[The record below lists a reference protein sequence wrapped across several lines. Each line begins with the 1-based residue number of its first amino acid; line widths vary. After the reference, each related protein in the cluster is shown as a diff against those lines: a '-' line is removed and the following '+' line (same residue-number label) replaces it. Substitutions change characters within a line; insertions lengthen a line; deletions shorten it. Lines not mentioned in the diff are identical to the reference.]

1 MQGEAARDG
10 DRIWRPDGDDLW
22 VDSRAREPERDHAP
36 TATALVDPSR
46 LGSTTRAVDDD
57 GVRDRTT
64 TGHGAPAAD
73 GDGST
78 ERTRRS
84 RRSFRR
90 AAIGTTVVAGLVMA
104 VVAVRTTT
112 APGELTG
119 TVTADAAALG
129 DSIEPVEPFAGADPR
144 RLPATAPLRWSR
156 ELDLVADRGSSVT
169 VHGDE
174 IAVGIFAAAADDDP
188 TDDGATVATIV
199 GFDATTGDTLWTSDY
214 PTETRSLDPLGV
226 IDGVMVV
233 EWLDTGN
240 RALLG
245 IALADGTELWR
256 LDTNDVGIH
265 GIVPGTDLV
274 TRFSFSSTPRL
285 TFIDPATGDLAG
297 RVTGRFVGTDYS
309 GRWWIRRTV
318 RDGSLA
324 TLDLRDG
331 FSEPEPLSGVD
342 AGEPDLL
349 AVVGGVPLG
358 TIDGRIV
365 TPDASGAWVDAPI
378 DSEVDP
384 DPPDVVF
391 AFSPAADDLFV
402 FAGSGTVY
410 GAVVVDD
417 GDPATATGPP
427 TIDVRWRLGGRV
439 ARALPS
445 ERGLLLEVEDQGGSG
460 RSVVDGPTGRVLA
473 EVEDI
478 ADGDLLE
485 LVGNGFLTA
494 RSAGLG
500 VERVAYD
507 LDGREMWTLVGAGP
521 LEVGDG
527 VVVNWSPTPDGIRL
541 TAFGATP

>member
-22 VDSRAREPERDHAP
+22 VDPRARDRVRDHSP

-46 LGSTTRAVDDD
+46 LGSTTRAVDGD

-90 AAIGTTVVAGLVMA
+90 AAIAPIVAAGLVRA
-104 VVAVRTTT
+104 GAAVRPAT
-112 APGELTG
+112 APGALTG
-119 TVTADAAALG
+119 TVTADAAAL
-129 DSIEPVEPFAGADPR
+129 DESIEPVEPFAGADPR
-144 RLPATAPLRWSR
+144 RLPETAPLRWSR

-169 VHGDE
+169 VHRDE
-174 IAVGIFAAAADDDP
+174 TAVGIFAAP
-188 TDDGATVATIV
+188 TDDADDPTVATIV
-199 GFDATTGDTLWTSDY
+199 GFDAATGDTLWTSDY

-309 GRWWIRRTV
+309 GRWWIRRAV

-331 FSEPEPLSGVD
+331 FADPEPLSGGD
-342 AGEPDLL
+342 AAEPDLL

-365 TPDASGAWVDAPI
+365 TPDATGVWVDAPV

-410 GAVVVDD
+410 GAVVVSDD
-417 GDPATATGPP
+417 DHSGATGPP

-473 EVEDI
+473 EVEDS

>member
-22 VDSRAREPERDHAP
+22 VDPRAREPERDHAP
-36 TATALVDPSR
+36 TATALVDPST
-46 LGSTTRAVDDD
+46 LGPGSRAADDR
-57 GVRDRTT
+57 GVHDRT
-64 TGHGAPAAD
+64 GVERGEPAAD
-73 GDGST
+73 AGAST

-90 AAIGTTVVAGLVMA
+90 SAIGTIVVAGLVMA

-112 APGELTG
+112 APGALTG
-119 TVTADAAALG
+119 TVTADAAAL
-129 DSIEPVEPFAGADPR
+129 DESIEPVEPFAGADPR
-144 RLPATAPLRWSR
+144 RLPETAPLRWSR

-169 VHGDE
+169 VHRDE
-174 IAVGIFAAAADDDP
+174 TAVGIFAAP
-188 TDDGATVATIV
+188 TDDADDPTVATIV
-199 GFDATTGDTLWTSDY
+199 GFDAATGDTLWASDY

-226 IDGVMVV
+226 IDDVMVI

-245 IALADGTELWR
+245 LDLADGAELWR

-309 GRWWIRRTV
+309 GRWWIRRAV

-331 FSEPEPLSGVD
+331 FADPEPLSGVD
-342 AGEPDLL
+342 AAEPDLL

-365 TPDASGAWVDAPI
+365 TPDATGVWVDAPV

-402 FAGSGTVY
+402 FAGPGTVY
-410 GAVVVDD
+410 GAVVVSDD
-417 GDPATATGPP
+417 DPSGATGPP

-460 RSVVDGPTGRVLA
+460 RSVVDGPTGRVLV

-478 ADGDLLE
+478 DDGDLLE

-494 RSAGLG
+494 RSAELG
-500 VERVAYD
+500 VERVAFD
-507 LDGREMWTLVGAGP
+507 LDGREMWSLVGAGP

-527 VVVNWSPTPDGIRL
+527 VVVNWSATPNGVRV
-541 TAFGATP
+541 TAFG